1 MALIDTST
9 RRWLVVSTFPDQM
22 QEESL
27 LRARKHALI
36 VGARECGGKNNRQC
50 FFQAGQALS
59 LSE

>member
-1 MALIDTST
+1 
-9 RRWLVVSTFPDQM
+9 LVVSTFPDQM
-22 QEESL
+22 QEKSL